1 MGLQFAFYTEAAAAA
16 CSSFCSGAL
25 VRNSRGRA
33 GGGGEAE
40 GGQTSQQSVN

>member
-25 VRNSRGRA
+25 VRNSRDR
-33 GGGGEAE
+33 GGAGEAE
-40 GGQTSQQSVN
+40 GGQTDQQSVN